1 MISDWYTLIGLSI
14 ILLNI
19 VVSSVRGFSRE
30 FLSLCGVIVGAILGL
45 RWGAQ
50 VAGFLLP
57 INSGLLLLIV
67 GFLLLFLPS
76 VFVFSWVGIHFR
88 TLFKTLGVTWVDS
101 LLGIPIGIIKGILW
115 VIIITVLISNF
126 QFLNFLDR
134 GVKNSFLYKE
144 ITRPSITY
152 LYSWT
157 IQIPNTEFL
166 QGLLQKSLKEENER
180 AFPRGFEEF

>member
-1 MISDWYTLIGLSI
+1 MITDWYTLIGLVI

-30 FLSLCGVIVGAILGL
+30 FLSLCGVVVGVILGL

-57 INSGLLLLIV
+57 VSNGLLLLIA
-67 GFLLLFLPS
+67 GFLLFFLPS
-76 VFVFSWVGIHFR
+76 VFVFSWIGIRFR

-101 LLGIPIGIIKGILW
+101 LLGIPVGIVKGVLW
-115 VIIITVLISNF
+115 VIVITVLIANF
-126 QFLNFLDR
+126 QFLDFLDR
-134 GVKNSFLYKE
+134 GVKRSFLYKE
-144 ITRPSITY
+144 ITKPSLIY

-157 IQIPNTEFL
+157 AQIPNTE
-166 QGLLQKSLKEENER
+166 LLQDIFQKGLEEDESTFSR
-180 AFPRGFEEF
+180 DLEEF